1 MGRIVTAGAWR
12 YEQIK
17 GTGLA
22 NTCPRVEGGSGK
34 DSISIAGGKSAVA
47 PNFQTCTPE
56 FLGILKCKAHCQMS
70 LEDARLGDPNV

>member
-22 NTCPRVEGGSGK
+22 NTCPRVEGGSAQ
-34 DSISIAGGKSAVA
+34 DSISISGGKSAAA
-47 PNFQTCTPE
+47 PDFQTSTLE
-56 FLGILKCKAHCQMS
+56 FLDD
-70 LEDARLGDPNV
+70 LE

>member
-22 NTCPRVEGGSGK
+22 NTCPRVEGGSAT
-34 DSISIAGGKSAVA
+34 DSISISGGKSAAA
-47 PNFQTCTPE
+47 PNFRTSALEVVDNLE
-56 FLGILKCKAHCQMS
+56 FKAHCS
-70 LEDARLGDPNV
+70 ILLKDARPRS